1 MDELWIPILG
11 IIAVFSAPV
20 FIVWLALRA
29 HHQKRTLLHE
39 TINKLIEKDQPVP
52 ADMIKAFDTKKPMNH
67 LQTGVILLSVG
78 IGLGFFLTIL
88 TGLKIASVAAI
99 PLCLA
104 VGFLLLA
111 RLGTTEPEE
120 AKTYS

>member
-1 MDELWIPILG
+1 MNELWIPILG
-11 IIAVFSAPV
+11 IIAVFGAPV

-78 IGLGFFLTIL
+78 IGLGFFSNNFNNIVMNMTKKSKIDFIL
-88 TGLKIASVAAI
+88 TGKEETLG
-99 PLCLA
+99 CLLHKW
-104 VGFLLLA
+104 V
-111 RLGTTEPEE
+111 T
-120 AKTYS
+120 